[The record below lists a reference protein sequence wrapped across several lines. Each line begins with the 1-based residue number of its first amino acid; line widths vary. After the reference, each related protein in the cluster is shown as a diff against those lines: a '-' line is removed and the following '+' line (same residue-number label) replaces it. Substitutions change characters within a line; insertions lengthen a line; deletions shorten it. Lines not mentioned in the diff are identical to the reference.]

1 MEKEIKKFKVGKK
14 YSMRSIC
21 DYECVWTYKVIA
33 RTDST
38 VVLQQV
44 RNGKPYGEQARFRIN
59 RQLSGYYK
67 AEAVRP
73 LGTYSMCPTLTA
85 DNN

>member
-44 RNGKPYGEQARFRIN
+44 RNGKPSGEQARFRIN
-59 RQLSGYYK
+59 RQLSGYHK

>member
-59 RQLSGYYK
+59 RQLSGYHK

>member
-21 DYECVWTYKVIA
+21 DCECVWTYKVIT

-44 RNGKPYGEQARFRIN
+44 RNGKPCGEQARFRIN
-59 RQLSGYYK
+59 RQLSDYHK

>member
-14 YSMRSIC
+14 YSMRSAC
-21 DYECVWTYKVIA
+21 DHDCIWTYQVIS
-33 RTDST
+33 RTEST

-44 RNGKPYGEQARFRIN
+44 RNGKPCGEQAHFRIN
-59 RQLSGYYK
+59 RQLSGYHK